1 MWHSSLYAAITTV
14 NNAFMVGSRFRFRF
28 RSKRAQQKAK
38 DSDLLDF
45 SDTESGFLS
54 PQRDE
59 GATRSRLVVGIDFG
73 TTYFNPLLKFIK
85 LLTFTRFSGASFAL
99 LHPRDDPSEVKIS
112 PVRNWKGDLPGNT
125 TSNKVP
131 TVIAYDAVGKVYWG
145 FDALD
150 ELREETYRWL
160 KLLLEPEVSGKRNL
174 SDAVDQKATKV
185 LLSSQSKTAIDVA
198 ADYVRLLWEHVKDQI
213 INEHSKATYDF
224 AEKSIVFTVPAVW
237 SEMAKHNTYLVAVGA
252 GLALENLRLQTISE
266 PEAAAIAVLRDRGT
280 LLKVTHLRCPV

>member
-14 NNAFMVGSRFRFRF
+14 NSAFMVGSRFRFRF

-73 TTYFNPLLKFIK
+73 TTYFKPLPKFIM

-174 SDAVDQKATKV
+174 SDAVDQKATKA